1 MTRLTKTAIGPVLA
15 AFCLAGNA
23 QEASETTETPETAV
37 VETSIPYPLDYFAMR
52 PVIRSVSLSP
62 DGKYLALMKIPAKDA
77 DPVVEVYE
85 AADLTKEPFRMNADP
100 MEITGLRW
108 VSDTD
113 IVFDLRQQV
122 TDKIEGFNQ
131 GTFRFKLGLLNMAT
145 KELKEFEELG
155 ISVAH
160 RLAHEP
166 NKIIISM
173 VEGDVDGRLGRTF
186 RPRSYWELNLKRG
199 SKRLLI
205 RGKAS
210 LGNITFDG
218 QGNPWLAR
226 GFDERKREL
235 IWYWRPPGTSNW
247 EEFRREH
254 VDEFAFYPFRVAGL
268 DPDKPNH
275 ALVIA
280 RNGHDTEG
288 LWSYDLANKA
298 FVEAIYRRAD
308 VDVGGV
314 VGHSNPWEN
323 PFTVVG
329 LWYDTDRTHVEYFD
343 GDEQALIRQLEGLI
357 PHAHDVIVQSRSR
370 DGATLVVANFGPR
383 DPGTYYLI
391 QGGRLHEIGGRNP
404 LLSYDGLADVEYV
417 TYEARDGTKIPAYIT
432 IPHGEP
438 PFPLVVMPHGGPFAR
453 DGSGYDE
460 WAQMLANNGYLV
472 IQPQFRGSTGFG
484 IAHEKAAYENGGQQ
498 GRKMQDDKDDAATY
512 LVDRKLADPDRLAMY
527 GWSYGGYAALAAASR
542 TPQLYQC
549 VIAGAAVA
557 DPTMQINYY
566 RFRFFGAVRDR
577 LVKMDET
584 AIQPI
589 DEVAKVNVPM
599 LIIHGSVDQRVPV
612 DHARKYL
619 KELHD
624 HEKDYKYVELE
635 LADHFS
641 NTLRYEHK
649 IQLYES
655 IVDYLAND
663 CGPGGL

>member
-1 MTRLTKTAIGPVLA
+1 MSRLTKTAITPLLA
-15 AFCLAGNA
+15 AACLAANA
-23 QEASETTETPETAV
+23 QDTSEVQEAPAA
-37 VETSIPYPLDYFAMR
+37 ETSIPYPLDFFAMR

-62 DGKYLALMKIPAKDA
+62 DGKYLALMKIPSKDG
-77 DPVVEVYE
+77 DPIVEVYE

-145 KELKEFEELG
+145 QELKEFEELG
-155 ISVAH
+155 ISVEH

-166 NKIIISM
+166 DKIIISM
-173 VEGDVDGRLGRTF
+173 VEGAFDGRLSRAF
-186 RPRSYWELNLKRG
+186 RQRSYWELNLKRG
-199 SKRLLI
+199 TKRLLL
-205 RGKAS
+205 RGKLS

-226 GFDERKREL
+226 GYDERKREL
-235 IWYWRPPGTSNW
+235 IWYWRPPGESKW

-254 VDEFAFYPFRVAGL
+254 VDEFAFYPFRVAGP
-268 DPDKPNH
+268 DPDQANH
-275 ALVIA
+275 VLVIA

-288 LWSYDLANKA
+288 LWSYDLVNKA
-298 FVEAIYRRAD
+298 FAEAIYRRAD

-314 VGHSNPWEN
+314 VGHSNSWEN

-329 LWYDTDRTHVEYFD
+329 LWYDTDKTHVEYFD
-343 GDEQALIRQLEGLI
+343 GAEEALIRQLEGLI
-357 PHAHDVIVQSRSR
+357 PHANDVIVQSRSR
-370 DGATLVVANFGPR
+370 DGATLVVANYGPR

-391 QGGRLHEIGGRNP
+391 HGGRLHEIGGRNP
-404 LLSYDGLADVEYV
+404 LLSHEGLADVEYV
-417 TYEARDGTKIPAYIT
+417 TFEARDGMKIPAYIT

-453 DGSGYDE
+453 DQSGYDE

-484 IAHEKAAYENGGQQ
+484 IALEKAAYEDGGQE
-498 GRKMQDDKDDAATY
+498 GHKMQDDKDDAAKY
-512 LVDRKLADPDRLAMY
+512 LVERKLADPDRMAMY
-527 GWSYGGYAALAAASR
+527 GWSYGGYSALVAASR

-557 DPTMQINYY
+557 DLTMQINYY
-566 RFRFFGAVRDR
+566 RHRFFGAVRDR
-577 LVKMDET
+577 LIRLNET
-584 AIQPI
+584 GVNPI

-599 LIIHGSVDQRVPV
+599 LIVHGSVDQRVPV
-612 DHARKYL
+612 DHAKKYV
-619 KELHD
+619 KELDD
-624 HEKDYKYVELE
+624 HEKDYQYVELE

-655 IVDYLAND
+655 ITNYLAND

>member
-1 MTRLTKTAIGPVLA
+1 M
-15 AFCLAGNA
+15 
-23 QEASETTETPETAV
+23 
-37 VETSIPYPLDYFAMR
+37 ETSIPYPLDYFAMR
-52 PVIRSVSLSP
+52 PVIRSVSVSP
-62 DGKYLALMKIPAKDA
+62 DGKYLALMKIPSKDG
-77 DPVVEVYE
+77 DPIVEVYE
-85 AADLTKEPFRMNADP
+85 AADLTKDPFRMNADP
-100 MEITGLRW
+100 MEILGLRW

-145 KELKEFEELG
+145 QELKEFEELG

-173 VEGDVDGRLGRTF
+173 VEGDVDGRLGRAF

-199 SKRLLI
+199 TKKLLI

-218 QGNPWLAR
+218 PGNPWLAR
-226 GFDERKREL
+226 GYDERKREL
-235 IWYWRPPGTSNW
+235 IWYWRPPGESKW

-254 VDEFAFYPFRVAGL
+254 VDEFEFYPFRVVGP
-268 DPDKPNH
+268 DPDKANH
-275 ALVIA
+275 ALVMS

-288 LWSYDLANKA
+288 LWSYDLANKTFA
-298 FVEAIYRRAD
+298 EAIYRRAD

-323 PFTVVG
+323 PFTMVG
-329 LWYDTDRTHVEYFD
+329 LWYDTDKTHVEYFD
-343 GDEQALIRQLEGLI
+343 GDEEALTRQLEGLI
-357 PHAHDVIVQSRSR
+357 PHAHDVIVQSSSR

-383 DPGTYYLI
+383 DPGTYYLFH
-391 QGGRLHEIGGRNP
+391 GGRLHEIGGRNP
-404 LLSYDGLADVEYV
+404 LLSHDGLADVEYV
-417 TYEARDGTKIPAYIT
+417 TFKARDGTKIPAFIT

-453 DGSGYDE
+453 DFSGYDE

-484 IAHEKAAYENGGQQ
+484 IAHEKAAYEDGGQE
-498 GRKMQDDKDDAATY
+498 GHKMQDDKDDAAKY
-512 LVDRKLADPDRLAMY
+512 LVERKLADPDRMAMY
-527 GWSYGGYAALAAASR
+527 GWSYGGYAALVAASR

-566 RFRFFGAVRDR
+566 RYQFFGAVRDR
-577 LVKMDET
+577 LIRLNET
-584 AIQPI
+584 SVHPI

-599 LIIHGSVDQRVPV
+599 LIVHGSVDQRVPV
-612 DHARKYL
+612 DHAKKYL
-619 KELHD
+619 KELDD

-649 IQLYES
+649 IKLYES
-655 IVDYLAND
+655 MTDYLAND